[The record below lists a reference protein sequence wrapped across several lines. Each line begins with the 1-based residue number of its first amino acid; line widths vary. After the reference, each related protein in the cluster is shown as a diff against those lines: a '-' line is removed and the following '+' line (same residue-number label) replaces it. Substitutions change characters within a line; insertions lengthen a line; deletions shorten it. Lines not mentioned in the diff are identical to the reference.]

1 MAENMIDDIFSST
14 ATALVPKLQTL
25 DGSEF
30 KSGWEQEILRKAAAN
45 ATANKRVEAESTM
58 PEFESSSEFG
68 PGWEQQILLRAAAAR
83 AHKSGDSSPRSPREV
98 SPRDVE
104 RSPREVEK
112 VPRSQSPRENEVSA
126 PVAAARSPR
135 NKTAVAAADEEL
147 RVVAPRVRGS
157 ITPVSSLAARTR
169 GSVVIAVR
177 GEGARTSSV
186 REEGGAAPVK
196 KALPVAPAK
205 QLPVKEVASKESIK
219 RPSPRRPTS
228 IIDAKDWE

>member
-1 MAENMIDDIFSST
+1 MIDDIFSSA
-14 ATALVPKLQTL
+14 ATAVVPKLQTL

-83 AHKSGDSSPRSPREV
+83 AHKSGDSSPRSPR
-98 SPRDVE
+98 DVE
-104 RSPREVEK
+104 KSPREVEK
-112 VPRSQSPRENEVSA
+112 VPRSQSPRENDVSA
-126 PVAAARSPR
+126 PVVAARSPR
-135 NKTAVAAADEEL
+135 NKTAAASAVAAGEEP

-177 GEGARTSSV
+177 GEGARTSSL
-186 REEGGAAPVK
+186 RGEEGSAAPVK
-196 KALPVAPAK
+196 KALPVAPTK
-205 QLPVKEVASKESIK
+205 QLPVKEVTSKESIK